1 MSHSLQIFPRNVRTW
16 QAVTVILVDLVHTG
30 GPVGALGLLTL
41 VDVDLAVLAFEAR
54 DEAGTVVVTNLV
66 LAHTAVDA
74 GILAGKIRINTDIV
88 SERSS
93 TRVTLVDLLLTSL
106 SGESNITFAE
116 EAVYFIFTRRII
128 FAWIVL
134 RNRSCKTY
142 NFLLQKIAWNG

>member
-1 MSHSLQIFPRNVRTW
+1 MSHSLQIFPRSVRTW

-30 GPVGALGLLTL
+30 GPVGALRLLTL

-54 DEAGTVVVTNLV
+54 DEAGAVVVTNLV

-74 GILAGKIRINTDIV
+74 GILAGKIRKNTNIV
-88 SERSS
+88 SERS

-116 EAVYFIFTRRII
+116 EAVYFIFARRII

>member
-1 MSHSLQIFPRNVRTW
+1 MSHSLQIFPRSVRTW

-30 GPVGALGLLTL
+30 GPVGALRLLTL

-54 DEAGTVVVTNLV
+54 DEAGAVVVTNLV

-74 GILAGKIRINTDIV
+74 GILAGKIRKNTNIV
-88 SERSS
+88 SERS

-106 SGESNITFAE
+106 SRESNITFAE
-116 EAVYFIFTRRII
+116 EAVYFIFARRII

>member
-1 MSHSLQIFPRNVRTW
+1 MSHSLQIFPRSVRTW

-30 GPVGALGLLTL
+30 GPVGALRLLTL

-54 DEAGTVVVTNLV
+54 DEAGAVVVTNLV

-74 GILAGKIRINTDIV
+74 GILAGKIRKNTNIV
-88 SERSS
+88 SEKS
-93 TRVTLVDLLLTSL
+93 TRVTLVDLLLTRL

-116 EAVYFIFTRRII
+116 EAVYFIFARRII

>member
-1 MSHSLQIFPRNVRTW
+1 MQIFPRSVRTW

-30 GPVGALGLLTL
+30 GPVGALRLLTL

-54 DEAGTVVVTNLV
+54 DEAGAVVVTNLV

-74 GILAGKIRINTDIV
+74 GILAGKIRKNTNIV
-88 SERSS
+88 SERS

-116 EAVYFIFTRRII
+116 EAVYFIFARRII

>member
-1 MSHSLQIFPRNVRTW
+1 MSHSLQIFPRSVRTR

-30 GPVGALGLLTL
+30 GPVGALRLLTL

-74 GILAGKIRINTDIV
+74 GILAGKIRINTNIV
-88 SERSS
+88 SERS

>member
-1 MSHSLQIFPRNVRTW
+1 MSHSLQIFPRSVRTW

-30 GPVGALGLLTL
+30 GPVGALRLLTL

-54 DEAGTVVVTNLV
+54 DEAGAVVVTNLV

-74 GILAGKIRINTDIV
+74 GILAGKIRKNTNIV
-88 SERSS
+88 SERS

-106 SGESNITFAE
+106 SRESNITFAE
-116 EAVYFIFTRRII
+116 EAVYFIFARRII

-142 NFLLQKIAWNG
+142 NFLRQKIAWNG

>member
-1 MSHSLQIFPRNVRTW
+1 MQIFPRSVRTW

-30 GPVGALGLLTL
+30 GPVGALRLLTL

-54 DEAGTVVVTNLV
+54 DEAGAVVVTNLV

-74 GILAGKIRINTDIV
+74 GILAGKIRKNTNIV
-88 SERSS
+88 SERS

-116 EAVYFIFTRRII
+116 EAVYFIFARRII
-128 FAWIVL
+128 FAWIVSTFI
-134 RNRSCKTY
+134 NVVFTIDTSIA
-142 NFLLQKIAWNG
+142 FLT

>member
-1 MSHSLQIFPRNVRTW
+1 MSYSLQIFPRSVRTW

-30 GPVGALGLLTL
+30 GPVGALRLLTL

-54 DEAGTVVVTNLV
+54 DEAGAVVVTNLV

-74 GILAGKIRINTDIV
+74 GILAGKIRINTNIV
-88 SERSS
+88 SEKS

-116 EAVYFIFTRRII
+116 EAVYFIFARRII

>member
-1 MSHSLQIFPRNVRTW
+1 MSHSLQLFRRSVRTW

-30 GPVGALGLLTL
+30 GPVGALRLLTL

-54 DEAGTVVVTNLV
+54 DEAGAVVVTNLV

-74 GILAGKIRINTDIV
+74 GILAGKIRKNTNIV
-88 SERSS
+88 SERS

-106 SGESNITFAE
+106 SRESNITFAE
-116 EAVYFIFTRRII
+116 EAVYFIFARRII

-142 NFLLQKIAWNG
+142 NFLRQKIAWNG